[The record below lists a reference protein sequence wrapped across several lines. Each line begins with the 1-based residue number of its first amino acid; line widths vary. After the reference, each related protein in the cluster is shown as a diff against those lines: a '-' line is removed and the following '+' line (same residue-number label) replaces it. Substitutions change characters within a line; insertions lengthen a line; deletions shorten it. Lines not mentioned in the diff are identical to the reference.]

1 VDVGLV
7 LCNTLDQILFSCC
20 DLIGR
25 IPTGMIFVLKK
36 ISLYSDYMVE
46 SGASWNFEPW
56 VEEDVCSGIG
66 HILHSLYV
74 SISLGLNLITLM
86 FFSQVVDKEKRK
98 QEAREMGILDALKEM
113 RSMKVRSGYLP
124 ILRSLVKMYLYMH
137 VKC

>member
-86 FFSQVVDKEKRK
+86 FFFSGCGQREEKT
-98 QEAREMGILDALKEM
+98 
-113 RSMKVRSGYLP
+113 RSEEDG
-124 ILRSLVKMYLYMH
+124 H
-137 VKC
+137 T